1 MAYKENTIDFMDQVM
16 RELEVCGGDLVYV
29 GMWDYRGDCSNRKL

>member
-29 GMWDYRGDCSNRKL
+29 GMSGL